1 MCRLF
6 LAPVAGELHY
16 GTCRQHYQVQNPLL
30 LSGWWTDC
38 SRIKITRD
46 TWWSRQGE
54 VEMSLAACVCVRQ
67 STSTKSKRERG
78 SVGERFHLSFPSAP
92 VYQWHT
98 HNLSVSFTHTHTR
111 ARFPKHKHINNC
123 CGDQGHILSSVLI
136 FHTWTWLITQV
147 KTWHMCQVI
156 VYASWEITEE
166 TTWRA
171 AV

>member
-1 MCRLF
+1 MGPVGNVTKWKTLSWS
-6 LAPVAGELHY
+6 VAGGLTVAGLKSPEIHGDLA
-16 GTCRQHYQVQNPLL
+16 RV
-30 LSGWWTDC
+30 
-38 SRIKITRD
+38 
-46 TWWSRQGE
+46 
-54 VEMSLAACVCVRQ
+54 SLAVWVCVCVRR
-67 STSTKSKRERG
+67 STSTRSKRERG
-78 SVGERFHLSFPSAP
+78 SVGERYHLSFPSAP

-98 HNLSVSFTHTHTR
+98 HNLSVSFTHTH

-166 TTWRA
+166 TTEELQCVCVLLCYWETCLLEM
-171 AV
+171 